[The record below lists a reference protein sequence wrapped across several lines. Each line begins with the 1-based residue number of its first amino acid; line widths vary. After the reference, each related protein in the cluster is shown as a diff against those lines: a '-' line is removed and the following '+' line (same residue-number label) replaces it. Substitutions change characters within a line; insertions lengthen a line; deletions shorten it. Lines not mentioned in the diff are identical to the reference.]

1 MTGHTWCPALNAFSM
16 LLTKN
21 FQLLELVIPA
31 NAGANRDFFF
41 QNQPQLQSV
50 IGDKTVFV
58 KAVETF
64 NDECISFSPMTAGNP
79 IATAAE
85 LQIAV
90 LTLNEG
96 GTENKKQ
103 IPLGAMN
110 RIWDTAPF
118 TWQPFVFKDVWAIDW
133 TKSYVTLV
141 DTGPGAQ
148 FSFLFGVHY
157 DYEPMIRVQQ

>member
-1 MTGHTWCPALNAFSM
+1 M

-21 FQLLELVIPA
+21 FQLVELVIPA
-31 NAGANRDFFF
+31 NAGANRDFNF
-41 QNQPQLQSV
+41 QSQPQLQSV
-50 IGDKTVFV
+50 MGDKTVFV

-64 NDECISFSPMTAGNP
+64 NNECLTLSPLTATNP
-79 IATAAE
+79 VASAAE

-90 LTLNEG
+90 LTLNEA

-103 IPLGAMN
+103 IPLGLLN
-110 RIWDTAPF
+110 RVWDTAPF
-118 TWQPFVFKDVWAIDW
+118 TWQPFIFKDVWQIDW

-141 DTGPGAQ
+141 DAGPAQQ

-157 DYEPMIRVQQ
+157 DYEPMIRIQQ